1 MKTSLLCFSILIL
14 AGSGASAKGSS
25 NLSKSVTP
33 KVVDALATELERA
46 KTRLVIPG
54 APSPYFIS
62 YKVTEVDVSDVSAS
76 LGSTLDE
83 KQRHFVGL
91 EAHVHVGGYDKD
103 NSNFIAPGKEHID
116 GIATTSLPL
125 EASANRARRA
135 AWLVTD
141 AAYKEALE
149 QYQSKSDAMATG
161 VGQREVAASYS
172 SAAPLVQGK
181 EVGVTPLE
189 DQSVLEN
196 KAKKLSAL
204 FAKQDHIR
212 DSRVSYTSFI
222 ERRWYLN
229 SEGTSATDTRR
240 VSGVVVVASSLASDG
255 EELKLYYSKYGH
267 EINDLPA
274 FGVLSKKVDEM
285 SGQLKTMQSSPRGEA
300 YTGPVLFEGM
310 GAVQLISNTLSPHLS
325 GTPPP
330 VGTSGK
336 EALHFAGKL
345 SGRKGLKVM
354 SSLLTLE
361 DDPTIRTFGKTP
373 LIGGYLFDDEG
384 VRSDKV
390 RVVQKGRLE
399 NLLMSRTP
407 NGSQLL
413 SNGHARLSM
422 RGGVFRGSTTNLFV
436 NSSKGLSKSKLRKK
450 LLSEAKA
457 QGLDYGVVVKLM
469 DDPFITASR
478 ELTRVELVQI
488 LNTVNRT
495 APPPMLLVYKLYKN
509 GKEELMRGMGL
520 DTIELRAW
528 KDLVATGKNRFT
540 ANFLSS
546 TEDPLLQ
553 RLAGVG
559 PGFVPSGGVE
569 SSITT
574 PDLLFKELDMVP
586 VQMGRLPQPKIS
598 RP

>member
-1 MKTSLLCFSILIL
+1 M
-14 AGSGASAKGSS
+14 
-25 NLSKSVTP
+25 
-33 KVVDALATELERA
+33 
-46 KTRLVIPG
+46 
-54 APSPYFIS
+54 
-62 YKVTEVDVSDVSAS
+62 
-76 LGSTLDE
+76 
-83 KQRHFVGL
+83 
-91 EAHVHVGGYDKD
+91 
-103 NSNFIAPGKEHID
+103 
-116 GIATTSLPL
+116 
-125 EASANRARRA
+125 
-135 AWLVTD
+135 
-141 AAYKEALE
+141 
-149 QYQSKSDAMATG
+149 
-161 VGQREVAASYS
+161 
-172 SAAPLVQGK
+172 
-181 EVGVTPLE
+181 GVTPLE
-189 DQSVLEN
+189 EQSVLEN
-196 KAKKLSAL
+196 KAQKVSRL
-204 FAKQDHIR
+204 FSKRDHIR

-240 VSGVVVVASSLASDG
+240 VSGVVIMASSLAADG
-255 EELKLYYSKYGH
+255 PELPLYFSKYGH
-267 EINDLPA
+267 EIKDLPS

-285 SGQLKTMQSSPRGEA
+285 SSQLKKMQSSSRGEA

-310 GAVQLISNTLSPHLS
+310 GAVQLIANTLSPHLS

-345 SGRKGLKVM
+345 SGRKGLKVI
-354 SSLLTLE
+354 SPLLTLE
-361 DDPTIRTFGKTP
+361 DNPTIRTRGKTP

-390 RVVQKGRLE
+390 LVIKKGRLQ

-407 NGSQLL
+407 NGAQLL

-422 RGGVFRGSTTNLFV
+422 PGGVFRGSTTNLLV
-436 NSSKGLSKSKLRKK
+436 KSSSGLSKNRLRKK
-450 LLSEAKA
+450 LLSESKA
-457 QGLDYGVVVKLM
+457 QGLDYGVIVKLM
-469 DDPFITASR
+469 DDPFITSSR

-488 LNTVNRT
+488 LNTVNSS
-495 APPPMLLVYKLYKN
+495 APPPVLLAYKLYKN
-509 GKEELMRGMGL
+509 GKEELIRGMGL

-528 KDLVATGKNRFT
+528 KDLLATGKSPFT
-540 ANFLSS
+540 ANFLS
-546 TEDPLLQ
+546 TIEDPLLR

-586 VQMGRLPQPKIS
+586 IQLGRLPQPKVN